1 MEETFIE
8 LGTAL
13 LFAIFL
19 VYVVMAVQFE
29 SIFYPLVVMFS
40 MPTMVIGVLI
50 GLFITNTPISM
61 MVLIGLI
68 MLAGIVVN
76 NAIVL
81 IDYVNLMRRRG
92 MERFEAIV
100 EAGPAR
106 LRAILMT
113 TLTTLLAMV
122 PMALG
127 LGEGS
132 EQQVPLAI
140 TIIFG
145 LTTSSVFTL
154 LFVPVMY
161 TILDDI
167 SSWIKRKVFRRSVPA
182 PASETGADA

>member
-1 MEETFIE
+1 
-8 LGTAL
+8 
-13 LFAIFL
+13 
-19 VYVVMAVQFE
+19 
-29 SIFYPLVVMFS
+29 
-40 MPTMVIGVLI
+40 
-50 GLFITNTPISM
+50 
-61 MVLIGLI
+61 
-68 MLAGIVVN
+68 
-76 NAIVL
+76 
-81 IDYVNLMRRRG
+81 
-92 MERFEAIV
+92 
-100 EAGPAR
+100 
-106 LRAILMT
+106 MT

-167 SSWIKRKVFRRSVPA
+167 SSWIKRKVFRRSVPV
-182 PASETGADA
+182 PASETGRMPDNRRNDPWAVCSPCFLGGIFVRAFRGYLWPAALNLPPVNIR